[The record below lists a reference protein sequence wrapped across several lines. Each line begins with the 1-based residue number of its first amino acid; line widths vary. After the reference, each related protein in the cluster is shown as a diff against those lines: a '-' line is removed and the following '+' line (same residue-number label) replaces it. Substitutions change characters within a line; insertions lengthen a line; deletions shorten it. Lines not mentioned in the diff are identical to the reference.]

1 MIDESVGLWASRPA
15 PHRVLLRAAV
25 QIGKARVLIAVGI
38 AVLCYGLGVASGVRL
53 SSYRGQ
59 VADADYAEQRKRLV
73 HVEQFL
79 QQQFPKALTTTW
91 MQSAV
96 VMDAK
101 EKERRQAP

>member
-1 MIDESVGLWASRPA
+1 MTDESEGLWASRPA

-25 QIGKARVLIAVGI
+25 QVGKARVLLAVGI

-59 VADADYAEQRKRLV
+59 VADADYAEQRMRLV
-73 HVEQFL
+73 TLERFI
-79 QQQFPKALTTTW
+79 QQQFPKALLTTG
-91 MQSAV
+91 MQAAIA
-96 VMDAK
+96 MDNK